1 MKCCRYIGKVL
12 LLLEQIFAAVVK
24 ASMHMCRMVL
34 SVYSK
39 LQQAR
44 KAGKPDYVVWNDHSV
59 QLVRASKAHIDSFV
73 VTNFISAL
81 KALTTS
87 DSLNK
92 VLLTLAQLHAVHRL
106 VESSGEFLEVCHLT
120 CAVLLTRSRFEC

>member
-1 MKCCRYIGKVL
+1 MKCCRYIGRVL
-12 LLLEQIFAAVVK
+12 LHIAFEQIFVAVVK
-24 ASMHMCRMVL
+24 ASVRMYRMVL
-34 SVYSK
+34 NVYNK

-44 KAGKPDYVVWNDHSV
+44 KAGKPDYVAWNDHSV
-59 QLVRASKAHIDSFV
+59 QLVRASKAHVDSFV

-106 VESSGEFLEVCHLT
+106 VEGSGEFLEVCHLIH
-120 CAVLLTRSRFEC
+120 AVCC